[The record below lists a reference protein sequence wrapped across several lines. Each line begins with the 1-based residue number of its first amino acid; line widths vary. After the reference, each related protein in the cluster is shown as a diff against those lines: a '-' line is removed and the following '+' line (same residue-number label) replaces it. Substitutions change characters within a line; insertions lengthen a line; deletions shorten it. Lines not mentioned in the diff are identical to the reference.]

1 MRVEKIY
8 EIGSNICCF
17 EQFYVTMQTSGELSK
32 LERFQSLIFAA
43 HANGKLED
51 IIVLRYCEVL
61 HLYKVQIS
69 QLKLD

>member
-1 MRVEKIY
+1 MKLDPI
-8 EIGSNICCF
+8 F

-51 IIVLRYCEVL
+51 IIVLGYCEVL
-61 HLYKVQIS
+61 H
-69 QLKLD
+69 